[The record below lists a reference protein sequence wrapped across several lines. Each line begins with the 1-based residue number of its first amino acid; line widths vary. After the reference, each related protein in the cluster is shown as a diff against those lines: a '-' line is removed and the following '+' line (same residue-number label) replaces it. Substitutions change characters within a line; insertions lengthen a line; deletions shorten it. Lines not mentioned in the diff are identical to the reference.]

1 MTLDELI
8 SAIERLQAVYDSMVD
23 QEQHE
28 AKQYV
33 RGQSSILQ
41 IRRTWPRCNEA

>member
-23 QEQHE
+23 QGNSTRK
-28 AKQYV
+28 AKT
-33 RGQSSILQ
+33 ILALG
-41 IRRTWPRCNEA
+41 N